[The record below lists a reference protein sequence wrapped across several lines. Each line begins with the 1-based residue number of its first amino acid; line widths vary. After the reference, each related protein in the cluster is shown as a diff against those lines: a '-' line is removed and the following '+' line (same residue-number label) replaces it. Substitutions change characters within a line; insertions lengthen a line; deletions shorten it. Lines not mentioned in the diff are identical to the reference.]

1 MILADKIIRLRKKN
15 GWSQEELANE
25 IGVSRQ
31 SVSKWEG
38 AQSVPD
44 LDKILKLGKIFGV
57 STDYLLKDDIEEIPE
72 EKKEQPAPEVQQPTD
87 EETVTMTIGDVTE
100 FFKRTDLTSIIK
112 ATAFAL
118 MICSSAVLM
127 LFINLGVL
135 TQNSSF
141 NSIGVA
147 LMTMMIEVGVI
158 LLFAEYKL
166 SKKYS
171 YTDMEKLE
179 FEYGGTSVA
188 EDKKEKFGKK
198 YSIMKRVGIALCI
211 VFAVSLI
218 ILLTLNIA
226 GAETVLWCSVFAL
239 MMLSLGGGTFLL
251 TFANNRLDNIDRILE
266 EGKFTRGNKKRAA
279 GIRVF
284 GTIYACIFLL
294 ATVVTMFINATV
306 CFIVMTSGVLLYL
319 VIYAALDSQLIKKKK

>member
-1 MILADKIIRLRKKN
+1 MILADKIIKLRKKN

-57 STDYLLKDDIEEIPE
+57 STDYLLKEEIEEIPD
-72 EKKEQPAPEVQQPTD
+72 EKKEQPADEVQQPTD
-87 EETVTMTIGDVTE
+87 QEAVTMTIGDVTD
-100 FFKRTDLTSIIK
+100 FFKRTDLTSVIK

-127 LFINLGVL
+127 LFIALGEL
-135 TQNSSF
+135 TQNGGF
-141 NSIGVA
+141 ATVGVS
-147 LMTMMIEVGVI
+147 LMITMIAAGVI
-158 LLFAEYKL
+158 LMFAEYKL

-171 YTDMEKLE
+171 YTDTEKLE
-179 FEYGGTSVA
+179 LEYGGAGVA

-198 YSIMKRVGIALCI
+198 YTIMKRVGVALCI
-211 VFAVSLI
+211 VFAVALI
-218 ILLTLNIA
+218 ILLTLDIT
-226 GAETVLWCSVFAL
+226 GAETTLWCSVVAL
-239 MMLSLGGGTFLL
+239 MNLSLGGGTFLM
-251 TFANNRLDNIDRILE
+251 TFANSRLNNIDRILE
-266 EGKFTRGNKKRAA
+266 EGKFTRGNKKRRV

-284 GTIYACIFLL
+284 SSVYICIYLL
-294 ATVVTMFINATV
+294 TVAITMLINATL
-306 CFIVMTSGVLLYL
+306 CFFVLTVGVLLYL
-319 VIYAALDSQLIKKKK
+319 VIYAALDTQLFKKKK